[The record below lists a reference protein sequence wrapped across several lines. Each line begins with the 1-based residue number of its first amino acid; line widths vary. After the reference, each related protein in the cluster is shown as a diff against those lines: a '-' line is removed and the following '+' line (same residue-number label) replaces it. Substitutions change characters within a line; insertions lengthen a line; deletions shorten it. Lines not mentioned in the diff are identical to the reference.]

1 MSEDQIVRKKSGSI
15 EDQGAAINGNVKT
28 ASQTPGMQK
37 E

>member
-1 MSEDQIVRKKSGSI
+1 MSEDPIDRKMSGSF
-15 EDQGAAINGNVKT
+15 EDQGAISGQVKT